1 MLEYSIHLVH
11 MPLPRSHHL
20 SCHSSQCLNM
30 HKDDNHYNCRGFLEE
45 HQLRWTCTTGNKW
58 CLCSFIL
65 SQKALKQLASS
76 MVTGHPPLRVRVP
89 SASNIKLG
97 GGQRM
102 RLYIL
107 ISVYAFSNIID
118 DGQKLTKSMPRK
130 RSTWGIYTRENTL
143 LKNFAVKEGE
153 GRLLKGGVFSET
165 YGLLLHQFW

>member
-1 MLEYSIHLVH
+1 
-11 MPLPRSHHL
+11 
-20 SCHSSQCLNM
+20 
-30 HKDDNHYNCRGFLEE
+30 
-45 HQLRWTCTTGNKW
+45 
-58 CLCSFIL
+58 
-65 SQKALKQLASS
+65 

-130 RSTWGIYTRENTL
+130 CSTWGIYTREITL